1 MDLYSPVALGDLKLP
16 NRLVMAPL
24 TRTRSGAD
32 GVPGALVAEHY
43 AQRASTGLII
53 TEGTFPVAE
62 SRSYWGQPG
71 IETAEQAAGWA
82 GVADAVHARGGRL
95 FMQVMHGGRVSHTDI
110 TGTDRIV
117 APSAIAVDGEA
128 HTPKGKAAMPVPHA
142 LTTEEVHEVRDAF
155 VAAARRAVDAGLDGV
170 EIHSA
175 NGYLLHQF
183 LAPSS
188 NRREDEYGGSPQ
200 ARARLVV
207 EVATAVAAEV
217 GASRVGIRLSPAHNI
232 QDVLETDAADAG
244 ATYEAL
250 LDGLRPLGLAYVSV
264 LHADPAGEFV
274 QGLRHRFGGHF
285 MANDGFG
292 TVTGR
297 EDAERIIADDVAD
310 SVAVGRMVIANPD
323 LVERWS
329 GGHPEN
335 APNPSTFY
343 ADGAEGY
350 TDYPFLDGSTGLS
363 PVDAS

>member
-1 MDLYSPVALGDLKLP
+1 MDLFSPVALGDLKLP

-24 TRTRSGAD
+24 TRTRSGAE
-32 GVPGALVAEHY
+32 GVPGALVAEQY
-43 AQRASTGLII
+43 AQRASTGLIV
-53 TEGTFPVAE
+53 TEGTYPTAE

-82 GVADAVHARGGRL
+82 TVADAVHAAGGRL

-110 TGTDRIV
+110 TRTDRIV
-117 APSAIAVDGEA
+117 APSAIAIEGEV
-128 HTPKGKAAMPVPHA
+128 HTPDGKKPLPVPHA
-142 LTTEEVHEVRDAF
+142 LTTAEVHEVRDAF

-170 EIHSA
+170 ELHSA

-183 LAPSS
+183 LSPTS
-188 NRREDEYGGSPQ
+188 NRRDDEYGGSPQ
-200 ARARLVV
+200 NRARLSV

-217 GASRVGIRLSPAHNI
+217 GAGRVGIRISPSHNI
-232 QDVLETDAADAG
+232 QDVLETDAEDVA

-250 LDGLRPLGLAYVSV
+250 LDGLRPLGLAYVSI

-274 QGLRHRFGGHF
+274 QGLRRRAGTHF

-292 TVTGR
+292 AVTDR
-297 EDAERIIADDVAD
+297 EDAVRIIADDVAD

-329 GGHPEN
+329 GGHPVN
-335 APNPSTFY
+335 QPNPSTFY
-343 ADGAEGY
+343 GDSAVGY
-350 TDYPFLDGSTGLS
+350 TDYPFLDGTTRVSA
-363 PVDAS
+363 DAAS